1 MLNADDRDRLAPD
14 ASPLGK
20 PATENN
26 NDLDETLSWD
36 LVSVSELSSRAASP
50 GAALSIR
57 SASSSMDDIIA
68 IAAARATMTTVRPS
82 RPHPPNL
89 ANPVTQPSH
98 PSPSDPKTITS
109 ASTSTFHQS
118 RSGRRARRARRAS
131 TLRHRTRRAPRASV
145 GPVRRAALGC
155 VLCRNPDTP
164 EPDEY
169 ADNLLDGL
177 RVALERARTTAS
189 TRGRNLIRAFVGEC
203 AGAKSRAA
211 STAKAAVR
219 ALGYEGGGDLGVIV
233 VAFAAAAAF
242 AGWAFARG
250 DASGE
255 VRNHARVA

>member
-1 MLNADDRDRLAPD
+1 MRA
-14 ASPLGK
+14 
-20 PATENN
+20 
-26 NDLDETLSWD
+26 
-36 LVSVSELSSRAASP
+36 VRAAHRRY
-50 GAALSIR
+50 AT
-57 SASSSMDDIIA
+57 
-68 IAAARATMTTVRPS
+68 ARA
-82 RPHPPNL
+82 
-89 ANPVTQPSH
+89 
-98 PSPSDPKTITS
+98 
-109 ASTSTFHQS
+109 
-118 RSGRRARRARRAS
+118 ARRARRS
-131 TLRHRTRRAPRASV
+131 APSAA
-145 GPVRRAALGC
+145 RRAALGC

-219 ALGYEGGGDLGVIV
+219 ALGYEGGGYLGVIV